1 MAGGGKRDLKFIA
14 FATLVLIVLGAVL
27 LYSLV
32 RP

>member
-14 FATLVLIVLGAVL
+14 FAILVLIVLGAVL